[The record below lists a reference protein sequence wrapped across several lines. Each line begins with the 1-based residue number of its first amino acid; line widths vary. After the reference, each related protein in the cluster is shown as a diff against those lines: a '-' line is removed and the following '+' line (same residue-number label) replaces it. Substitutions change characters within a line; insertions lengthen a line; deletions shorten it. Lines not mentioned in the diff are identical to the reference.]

1 MGIIE
6 KIKKFC
12 FKFLWSGNNDSSG
25 APWASWKTLACLKFL
40 GGWGLK
46 IRAVFAKALAA
57 KSVWNVI
64 QGSGLWVQI
73 VVPKYVYPF
82 SLLEWIRSSV
92 KHKRS
97 MSICWKVVLWS
108 FDIIGNN
115 LVSKIGNGV
124 DVHLGMDPWVGYKWR
139 HLLPYPLVDKLHSVG
154 VFSLKYIGAP
164 GLTVLMEQGW
174 LSADH
179 LGLTDQLDVTIWNGY
194 LSTLK
199 AKSCEII
206 Q

>member
-1 MGIIE
+1 M
-6 KIKKFC
+6 
-12 FKFLWSGNNDSSG
+12 
-25 APWASWKTLACLKFL
+25 
-40 GGWGLK
+40 
-46 IRAVFAKALAA
+46 
-57 KSVWNVI
+57 
-64 QGSGLWVQI
+64 
-73 VVPKYVYPF
+73 YPL

-115 LVSKIGNGV
+115 LVWKIGNGA
-124 DVHLGMDPWVGYKWR
+124 DVRLEMDPWVGCKWR
-139 HLLPYPLVDKLHSVG
+139 HLLPFPLVEKLHYLG

-179 LGLTDQLDVTIWNGY
+179 LGLTDHLDVSVWNGY

-199 AKSCEII
+199 ASHVRLSNEDDKLVWILSKSGRYTPKEGYVQLLDRSELEYSWWWKVLWKLKCPLRNFFFLFFIL
-206 Q
+206 